1 MIVDRNGERMSISN
15 NVYKFFNNKLQ
26 IKVDGSSI
34 IMTGEINEKEPGK
47 DLKDFFEELNLYFVD
62 KKINEVSIDVRSLFF
77 LNSSGI
83 KEIIKWVM
91 NLNEIYRKSHGKIK
105 FYCSK
110 DIIWQKPSFV
120 PISNIS
126 PGIIYVN
133 EV

>member
-1 MIVDRNGERMSISN
+1 MSISN

-26 IKVDGSSI
+26 IKIDGSSI
-34 IMTGEINEKEPGK
+34 TMTGEINEKEPGK

-83 KEIIKWVM
+83 KEIIKWIM
-91 NLNEIYRKSHGKIK
+91 NLNEIYRKSRGKIK

-110 DIIWQKPSFV
+110 DITWQKPSFV

-126 PGIIYVN
+126 PGIIYVD